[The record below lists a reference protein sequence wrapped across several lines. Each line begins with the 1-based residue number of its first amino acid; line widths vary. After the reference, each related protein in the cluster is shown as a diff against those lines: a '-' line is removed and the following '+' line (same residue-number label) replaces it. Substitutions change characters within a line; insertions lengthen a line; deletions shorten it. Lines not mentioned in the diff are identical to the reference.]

1 MRFIL
6 FLSRIAFI
14 CNICF
19 LFAFSLQLTKW
30 IHNEQLSSTI
40 VVAGYV
46 MGFVINPLVII
57 IYFLTFLISRKT
69 LKGVPSWLI
78 TANILFF
85 VIQILYI
92 LYLNDTRHT

>member
-19 LFAFSLQLTKW
+19 LFAFSLQLTNW
-30 IHNEQLSSTI
+30 IHNEQLSSTL

-57 IYFLTFLISRKT
+57 IYLLTFLISRKKLNT
-69 LKGVPSWLI
+69 LPSWLI

-92 LYLNDTRHT
+92 LYLNDTQHT

>member
-19 LFAFSLQLTKW
+19 LFAFSLQLTNW
-30 IHNEQLSSTI
+30 IHNEQLSSTL

-57 IYFLTFLISRKT
+57 IYLLTFLISRKKLKT
-69 LKGVPSWLI
+69 LPSWLI

-92 LYLNDTRHT
+92 LYLNDTQHT

>member
-19 LFAFSLQLTKW
+19 LFAFSLQLTNW
-30 IHNEQLSSTI
+30 IHNEQLSSTL

-57 IYFLTFLISRKT
+57 LYLLTFLISRKK
-69 LKGVPSWLI
+69 LKALPSWLI

-92 LYLNDTRHT
+92 LYLNDTQHT